1 MGCFP
6 FFFFFWENNLS
17 LTHHI
22 SYKQYL
28 FLYPLQPGGIAY
40 FGAYSLSQSHS
51 KLSIFSLLFAFSLL
65 SYSHCLSPSGLF
77 SFHRS
82 LFICLS
88 QSRTLPCTDNISVF
102 STKTPILQ
110 FAFYVANDIYSNFMF
125 LLVFLFQL
133 QYSHGRRFLILNFIT
148 FGICCGAGGSLS

>member
-6 FFFFFWENNLS
+6 IFFFLGKNLS

-22 SYKQYL
+22 SYKYYL
-28 FLYPLQPGGIAY
+28 FLYPLQPRETTY
-40 FGAYSLSQSHS
+40 FGTYSVSQSHD
-51 KLSIFSLLFAFSLL
+51 KLSVFSLLFAFSLL

-148 FGICCGAGGSLS
+148 FGICCGAGVV